1 MKIKDLDFEKFIS
14 EEEIK
19 QKIASIAETID
30 DHYKE
35 KTPVFLPILNG
46 SFMFGADLLKQISI
60 PCRVSFVK
68 ISSYVGT
75 VSSGQIKTLIGL
87 DESLF
92 NQHILIVEDIIDTGL
107 TLQKIVE
114 ELKSLGT
121 KSVEVISLLRKK
133 PARDKGIVVKY
144 LGFEIESEFVVGY
157 GLDYDGLGRNLK
169 EIYKTNPENISHPKR
184 PSLKIVP
191 GLLYSSPC
199 SNRKTFQTRKQ
210 LTIYMINIILF
221 GPPGA
226 GKGTQSAKIIEK
238 YSLLHIATGD
248 LFRKH
253 LKEGTPLG
261 NLAKE
266 YMNKGNLV
274 PDQVVIDMVDDKIK
288 SAENTS
294 GIIFD
299 GFPRTI
305 PQAEALDKLL
315 TSKGAPIKVLIELVV
330 PEDELRK
337 RLADR
342 AMKENRPDDAK
353 PEVIENRIA
362 VYKGETAAVADYYKN
377 LGKYAS
383 VVGVGQI
390 ENIFSNICREIDKSL
405 LL

>member
-1 MKIKDLDFEKFIS
+1 
-14 EEEIK
+14 
-19 QKIASIAETID
+19 
-30 DHYKE
+30 
-35 KTPVFLPILNG
+35 
-46 SFMFGADLLKQISI
+46 
-60 PCRVSFVK
+60 
-68 ISSYVGT
+68 
-75 VSSGQIKTLIGL
+75 
-87 DESLF
+87 
-92 NQHILIVEDIIDTGL
+92 
-107 TLQKIVE
+107 
-114 ELKSLGT
+114 
-121 KSVEVISLLRKK
+121 
-133 PARDKGIVVKY
+133 
-144 LGFEIESEFVVGY
+144 
-157 GLDYDGLGRNLK
+157 
-169 EIYKTNPENISHPKR
+169 
-184 PSLKIVP
+184 
-191 GLLYSSPC
+191 
-199 SNRKTFQTRKQ
+199 
-210 LTIYMINIILF
+210 MINIILF

-305 PQAEALDKLL
+305 PQAQALDKLL
-315 TSKGAPIKVLIELVV
+315 NSKGAPIKVLIELVV
-330 PEDELRK
+330 TEDELRK

-362 VYKGETAAVADYYKN
+362 VYKGETVAVADYYKN

-383 VVGVGQI
+383 VVGVGEI
-390 ENIFSNICREIDKSL
+390 ENIFSNICREIDKTSFVVMREL
-405 LL
+405 EN